1 MEGNKVNINLG
12 CGTSVLPVLFVIFI
26 VAKVIFKYN
35 ISWLLV
41 FSPVIAWVV
50 LLLIIVLLWIVLIML
65 KK

>member
-41 FSPVIAWVV
+41 FSPVIAWVA
-50 LLLIIVLLWIVLIML
+50 LLLIIVLLWIVLIIL